1 MEKRTFE
8 NLTIEEGEELIFPCD
23 VEVTG
28 HLIINRGILIVAGNL
43 ELLDSDSDFI
53 INGGD
58 VSVGGLT
65 TFGCCIQIK
74 DSDLYVNGNLDSSSI
89 FSDSDILV
97 GGDSY
102 VANVSCLNYMVNGF
116 NNSSNITAIQDIYI
130 GRDSDSGELNCR
142 VLYVGGNADVN
153 GSNIS
158 VRESLYAAEGISNCG
173 QIAIG

>member
-28 HLIINRGILIVAGNL
+28 TLTINGGILIVAGNL
-43 ELLDSDSDFI
+43 ELSNLASNFI

-58 VSVGGLT
+58 VSVGSLT
-65 TFGCCIQIK
+65 TFGRCIQIK
-74 DSDLYVNGNLDSSSI
+74 DSDLYVNGDLKSNSI

-102 VANVSCLNYMVNGF
+102 VTNVSCLNYMVKGF
-116 NNSSNITAIQDIYI
+116 NNSCNITAIQDIYI
-130 GRDSDSGELNCR
+130 GENSDSCELTCR
-142 VLYVGGNADVN
+142 DLYVGGNADVN

-158 VRESLYAAEGISNCG
+158 VRGSLYVAKSISNSF
-173 QIAIG
+173 QIAVG

>member
-8 NLTIEEGEELIFPCD
+8 NLAIGEGEELIFPCD

-43 ELLDSDSDFI
+43 RLSNLDSDFI

-58 VSVGGLT
+58 VSVGSLT
-65 TFGCCIQIK
+65 TFGRRIQIK
-74 DSDLYVNGNLDSSSI
+74 DSDLYVNGDLKSNSI

-97 GGDSY
+97 DGDSY
-102 VANVSCLNYMVNGF
+102 VTNVSCLNYMVKGF
-116 NNSSNITAIQDIYI
+116 NNSCNITAIQGIYI
-130 GRDSDSGELNCR
+130 GENSDSCELTCR
-142 VLYVGGNADVN
+142 VLYVGGNANVN